1 MEFEIEFTAYRR
13 VRSSVEAR
21 VVLSEKEIRDL
32 LDDEIESSLRSA
44 AYDGAKVTATI
55 EVDLSDA
62 ITNIIESGQA
72 STTIVD
78 SDLDGDEN
86 DWEDVD
92 IDSVEP
98 IKRSAEY
105 L

>member
-32 LDDEIESSLRSA
+32 LDSEIESSLQSA
-44 AYDGAKVTATI
+44 TYDGAKVTATI
-55 EVDLSDA
+55 EADLSDA
-62 ITNIIESGQA
+62 ITNIIESGHA

>member
-32 LDDEIESSLRSA
+32 LDSEIESSLQSA
-44 AYDGAKVTATI
+44 TYDGAKVTATI

-78 SDLDGDEN
+78 SDLDGDEGE
-86 DWEDVD
+86 WEDID

-98 IKRSAEY
+98 IKRSEEY
-105 L
+105 R

>member
-32 LDDEIESSLRSA
+32 LDSEIESSLQSA
-44 AYDGAKVTATI
+44 TYDGAKVTATI
-55 EVDLSDA
+55 EVDLIDA

-86 DWEDVD
+86 EWEDVD

-98 IKRSAEY
+98 IKRSEEY